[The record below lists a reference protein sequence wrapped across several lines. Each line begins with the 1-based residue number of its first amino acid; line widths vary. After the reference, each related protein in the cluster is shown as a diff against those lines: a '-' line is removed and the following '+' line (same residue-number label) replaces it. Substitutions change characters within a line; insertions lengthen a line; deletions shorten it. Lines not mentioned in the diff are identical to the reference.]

1 MWNCGQS
8 GQSPFP
14 RFFYFCRKSTH
25 ITLELN
31 KTDKAQLKEIIK
43 KGILKRCKEWLE
55 QTDKFI
61 NKELDNQENEFN
73 RCMEITKRS
82 RDFYKEA
89 MILENY
95 YRTQMMLLG
104 VVELLTDGY
113 ISMDDI
119 ADCREEIQ
127 SSIIKIMA

>member
-1 MWNCGQS
+1 M
-8 GQSPFP
+8 
-14 RFFYFCRKSTH
+14 
-25 ITLELN
+25 ELN

-55 QTDKFI
+55 QTDNLI

-73 RCMEITKRS
+73 RCMEITKLS

-89 MILENY
+89 MIRENY

-104 VVELLTDGY
+104 VAELLTDGY

-127 SSIIKIMA
+127 FAIKQRL

>member
-1 MWNCGQS
+1 M
-8 GQSPFP
+8 
-14 RFFYFCRKSTH
+14 
-25 ITLELN
+25 ELN

-55 QTDKFI
+55 QTDKLI
-61 NKELDNQENEFN
+61 NKEFDNQENEFN

-89 MILENY
+89 MIRENY
-95 YRTQMMLLG
+95 YRTPMMLSG

-127 SSIIKIMA
+127 SSIKTIMA